1 MSTGGLQFHWQKT
14 HLRPVLGRIAV
25 SNFVMGLNSYLLL
38 TGVSPLKD
46 SDLGSLIE
54 TIHLL
59 VMTNDVIL
67 RFFSGIMF
75 TWQCLP
81 FAIQERCIKYLL
93 AIIDPA
99 RFRLRQYI
107 RVDINNEDHHEAD
120 NGNHVAE
127 QVENNN
133 LNNIIDDHEPVN
145 EDHEGD
151 PVEIRNII
159 NNNFD
164 YFNDAHVHV
173 LVADN
178 LEPEDHENNNVVPN
192 MLNDIITISS
202 ECTDTYCE
210 YAMEYSYYIIVVSNV
225 FRPKET
231 VITNMNQPAIS
242 QSILLTSSDISH
254 VRFVRNMIV
263 CGRLTSSV
271 SENQTPLVR
280 GRL

>member
-1 MSTGGLQFHWQKT
+1 MSAGGLQFHWHMT

-54 TIHLL
+54 TVHLL
-59 VMTNDVIL
+59 VMANDVIL
-67 RFFSGIMF
+67 RFLSGIMF
-75 TWQCLP
+75 SWQCLP
-81 FAIQERCIKYLL
+81 FAIQERCMEYLFT
-93 AIIDPA
+93 IIDPA
-99 RFRLRQYI
+99 RFRLQQYI
-107 RVDINNEDHHEAD
+107 TLDINNEDHHEAD

-133 LNNIIDDHEPVN
+133 LNIIVDDHEPVN

-159 NNNFD
+159 NNN
-164 YFNDAHVHV
+164 V
-173 LVADN
+173 
-178 LEPEDHENNNVVPN
+178 VVPN
-192 MLNDIITISS
+192 TLNDVITISS

-210 YAMEYSYYIIVVSNV
+210 YAMEYSYYITVVPNV

-231 VITNMNQPAIS
+231 VITTMNQPAIS
-242 QSILLTSSDISH
+242 QSTLLTSSDICH
-254 VRFVRNMIV
+254 VRVVRNVIV

-271 SENQTPLVR
+271 SESHVPLVH

>member
-1 MSTGGLQFHWQKT
+1 MSTGGLQFHWHKT

-46 SDLGSLIE
+46 SDPGSLIE

-81 FAIQERCIKYLL
+81 FAIQKRCTCINYLF

-127 QVENNN
+127 RVENNN
-133 LNNIIDDHEPVN
+133 LNNVIDDHEPDN

-192 MLNDIITISS
+192 TLNDIITISS
-202 ECTDTYCE
+202 ECTDTP
-210 YAMEYSYYIIVVSNV
+210 
-225 FRPKET
+225 RET
-231 VITNMNQPAIS
+231 EITTVNQLAIS
-242 QSILLTSSDISH
+242 QSILLISSDICH
-254 VRFVRNMIV
+254 VRVVRNVIV

-271 SENQTPLVR
+271 SESHTPLVH